1 MKLNTI
7 YSYFIIIL
15 FSPLIGKLI
24 NKIIIYYKTYKS
36 FQKDTPLYNIV
47 DKLTE
52 NEFEIWCSEY
62 LYKLG
67 FNNIIMF
74 PIASSIGKDIICEK
88 DSEKYYVE
96 CKKFNDDKPIAPFHI
111 EKLLGTMIS
120 DNINNGIIITTSNIS
135 KESQSILDKINKSYN
150 IKVITA
156 NELDIPYNEYI
167 LKATI

>member
-15 FSPLIGKLI
+15 FAPLIGKLI
-24 NKIIIYYKTYKS
+24 NKIIIYYKSYKS

-47 DKLTE
+47 HKLTS
-52 NEFEIWCSEY
+52 NEFEVWCSEY

-67 FNNIIMF
+67 FNNIIML
-74 PIASSIGKDIICEK
+74 PLDSSDGKDIICEK
-88 DSEKYYVE
+88 DSEKYYVK
-96 CKKFNDDKPIAPFHI
+96 CKKFSNDDFISPFHI

-120 DNINNGIIITTSNIS
+120 DNINNGIIITTGTIS

-150 IKVITA
+150 IKVITS

-167 LKATI
+167 LKTTI

>member
-36 FQKDTPLYNIV
+36 FQKDTPLYNII

-67 FNNIIMF
+67 FNNIIIF
-74 PIASSIGKDIICEK
+74 PIASSTGKDIICEK

-96 CKKFNDDKPIAPFHI
+96 CKKFTDDKSIAPFHI